1 MHGMGQRRSGVHF
14 SDSFN
19 ISDKIIY
26 FDFCNLVIE
35 TYEKFKV
42 NNNQTILKP
51 PPLNALRGTSYLYDG
66 FVKMDIIINH

>member
-26 FDFCNLVIE
+26 LDFCNLVIK

-42 NNNQTILKP
+42 NNNQTI
-51 PPLNALRGTSYLYDG
+51 LNALRGTSYLYDG